1 MEELLLGLDYEIL
14 QKGKTE
20 IEFKGMEYDSRKIKD
35 GDIFVALEGSISDGH
50 KYIKQLQR
58 TYYRKDDKDEIVLR

>member
-50 KYIKQLQR
+50 KYIKTIR
-58 TYYRKDDKDEIVLR
+58 SVGYRFYEEGDDSE

>member
-20 IEFKGMEYDSRKIKD
+20 IEFKGDRKS
-35 GDIFVALEGSISDGH
+35 V
-50 KYIKQLQR
+50 
-58 TYYRKDDKDEIVLR
+58 V